1 MAGSGYSSEAGMQ
14 LADMSNYL
22 ITKGLGH
29 LPKPMWWLNG
39 LMEEVPEGGHSSA
52 DQAVGYGLM
61 QEMRALQEH
70 IYFGRL
76 DDEQSVVES
85 LLEMHQSVR
94 RWNPRVLSV
103 EESSEGDSAQKVRAP
118 GCCLGVGTPASIRIT
133 SRWAVDA
140 ASACSVW

>member
-1 MAGSGYSSEAGMQ
+1 MQ
-14 LADMSNYL
+14 LSDMSNYL
-22 ITKGLGH
+22 ITKGLSH

-39 LMEEVPEGGHSSA
+39 LLKEVPEGGHTPV

-61 QEMRALQEH
+61 VEMQALQEH

-94 RWNPRVLSV
+94 RWNPRVLAV
-103 EESSEGDSAQKVRAP
+103 GDSDDASDVQKV
-118 GCCLGVGTPASIRIT
+118 GVCIATIVCRL
-133 SRWAVDA
+133 WL
-140 ASACSVW
+140 